1 MAVVILPRSE
11 SPMLAS
17 LAELPVGSCGRIESV
32 DLPNDAAERLE
43 GMGICLGRTVR
54 LVRGGEPNI
63 VHVYGTRIG
72 LATAVARH
80 IRVSLAP

>member
-1 MAVVILPRSE
+1 MAVVILPRTECPS
-11 SPMLAS
+11 SAT
-17 LAELPVGSCGRIESV
+17 LAELPAGACGRIESV

-54 LVRGGEPNI
+54 LVRCGEPNI

-72 LATAVARH
+72 LAAAVARQ